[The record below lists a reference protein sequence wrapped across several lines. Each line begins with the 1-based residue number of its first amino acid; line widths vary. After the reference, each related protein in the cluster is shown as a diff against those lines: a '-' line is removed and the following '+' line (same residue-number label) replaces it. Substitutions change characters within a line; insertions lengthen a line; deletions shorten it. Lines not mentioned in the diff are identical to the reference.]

1 MLPSLCLLLSF
12 AAAPFVTP
20 ALASDRLPLTA
31 RIDALIESQPDF
43 ALHDAGPADDAE
55 FCRRVYLDLTGRLP
69 TPSQTRAFLTSKS
82 PGKRAE
88 LIDALLASPEHAR
101 HLMLYFEV
109 TLMERLPDAHVPKA
123 PWQAFLFEAFR
134 ANRPWDAIAREI
146 LSGDDSDP
154 KALHRV
160 KFFFERGA
168 EPHRVTRDLS
178 RLFLGTNLQC
188 AQCHDHPLVED
199 YKQADYYG
207 LFAFVQRTSLVVD
220 NNQKRARL
228 SEKAD
233 GEANYQSVFDP
244 KKVTRTTAP
253 RVPGGQPLDDP
264 KADPKNL
271 YVTAPAPGIAAVPRY
286 SRRAQ
291 LAGQIARVEYEPF
304 RRNLA
309 NRLWALLFGQGLI
322 EPLDMDHSGNPA
334 VLPELHTAISDELQR
349 NKLDIRATLRQ
360 IARTRAYQRSSIP
373 KSAGSSGQVPP
384 FAVAPLKPL
393 SPEQMAWS
401 LAEATG
407 LIEEQRQ
414 ALKDKATEAELYNRL
429 APQLTDLVRVYANP
443 PGTAAGFEARAEQAL
458 FLANGPTVRTWL
470 APRPGN
476 LVERLSKL
484 KGDALADELYLS
496 TLARLP
502 DADERRELAEALQR
516 QPEALAEIAWGLLA
530 STEFRFN
537 H

>member
-1 MLPSLCLLLSF
+1 MLSCLVILATL
-12 AAAPFVTP
+12 AAPTP
-20 ALASDRLPLTA
+20 DSSLAR
-31 RIDALIESQPDF
+31 RIDAAIEAQADF
-43 ALHDAGPADDAE
+43 AKHDAGPADDAE

-69 TPSQTRAFLTSKS
+69 TPAQTRAFLANKAASK
-82 PGKRAE
+82 RND

-101 HLMLYFEV
+101 HLMLHFDV
-109 TLMERLPDAHVPKA
+109 ALMERLADTHVPKA
-123 PWQAFLFEAFR
+123 EWQAFLFEAFR
-134 ANRPWDAIAREI
+134 ANRPWDAIAQEI
-146 LSGDDSDP
+146 LRGDEGDP
-154 KALHRV
+154 KARHRV
-160 KFFFERGA
+160 KFFLERTA
-168 EPHRVTRDLS
+168 EPNLVTRDIS

-199 YKQADYYG
+199 YKQADYFG
-207 LFAFVQRTSLVVD
+207 LFAFVNRTTLLVDKVK
-220 NNQKRARL
+220 KRATL

-233 GEANYQSVFDP
+233 GEATFQSVFDP
-244 KKVTRTTAP
+244 KKMTRSTAP
-253 RVPGGQPLDDP
+253 RVPGGKPLDDP

-271 YVTAPAPGIAAVPRY
+271 YITAPTAGIAAVPRY

-291 LAGQIARVEYEPF
+291 LATQVARADYEPF

-309 NRLWALLFGQGLI
+309 NRLWALLFGQGLV

-334 VLPELHTAISDELQR
+334 SLPEVHAAILDELGR
-349 NKLDIRATLRQ
+349 NKMDIRATLRQ

-373 KSAGSSGQVPP
+373 KHASEVGKAPF

-401 LAEATG
+401 LAEASG
-407 LIEEQRQ
+407 LIEVQRQ
-414 ALKDKATEAELYNRL
+414 ALKDKATEAEVFNRI
-429 APQLTDLVRVYANP
+429 APQLVGVIRVYASP
-443 PGTAAGFEARAEQAL
+443 AGAAAAFEARADQAL

-470 APRPGN
+470 TPRTGN
-476 LVERLSKL
+476 LVDRLAKL
-484 KGDALADELYLS
+484 KGDALADELYLA

-502 DADERRELAEALQR
+502 DADERRELAETLR
-516 QPEALAEIAWGLLA
+516 RRPDALAEIAWGLLA

>member
-1 MLPSLCLLLSF
+1 MSLLLLPP
-12 AAAPFVTP
+12 AANPE
-20 ALASDRLPLTA
+20 PLHA
-31 RIDALIESQPDF
+31 RIDAAIESAEEF
-43 ALHDAGPADDAE
+43 AKYDAGVADDAE
-55 FCRRVYLDLTGRLP
+55 FCRRVHLDLTGRLP
-69 TPSQTRAFLTSKS
+69 TPAQLRAFFVDKS
-82 PGKRAE
+82 PAKRAA

-101 HLMLYFEV
+101 HLATHFDV
-109 TLMERLPDAHVPKA
+109 SLMERLADTHVPKA
-123 PWQAFLFEAFR
+123 EWTAFLYESFK
-134 ANRPWDAIAREI
+134 ANRPWDALAREI

-154 KALHRV
+154 KARHRV
-160 KFFFERGA
+160 KFYLERGA
-168 EPHRVTRDLS
+168 EPNLVTRDIS

-199 YKQADYYG
+199 YKQADYFG
-207 LFAFVQRTSLVVD
+207 LFAFVNRTSLVVD
-220 NNQKRARL
+220 KAKKKATL

-233 GEANYQSVFDP
+233 GEASFQSVFDP
-244 KKVTRTTAP
+244 KKITRTTAP
-253 RVPGGQPLDDP
+253 RVPGGNPLEDP

-271 YVTAPAPGIAAVPRY
+271 YVTAPAKDVAGVPRY

-291 LAGQIARVEYEPF
+291 LASQIARIDYEPF

-309 NRLWALLFGQGLI
+309 NRLWALLFGQGLV

-334 VLPELHTAISDELQR
+334 VNPAVLDAITEELLH
-349 NKLDIRATLRQ
+349 NKMDIRATLRQ
-360 IARTRAYQRSSIP
+360 IANTRAYQRSSIP
-373 KSAGSSGQVPP
+373 KEGSDAAEAPP

-407 LIEEQRQ
+407 LVETNRL
-414 ALKDKATEAELYNRL
+414 ALKDKMSEPELFGRI
-429 APQLTDLVRVYANP
+429 APQLAGIVRIYANQ
-443 PGTAAGFEARAEQAL
+443 PGTAAHFEARADQAL
-458 FLANGPTVRTWL
+458 FLANGPTVRSWL
-470 APRPGN
+470 VVRPGS
-476 LVERLSKL
+476 LLERLSKR

-502 DADERRELAEALQR
+502 DAEERQELAEMLKR
-516 QPEALAEIAWGLLA
+516 KPDALAEIAWGLLA